1 MLHAFLRSL
10 EKDEKTTPVMQATIS
25 ETGCF
30 DGIVSRGKMGRFG
43 CVCKLWRAQ
52 RGERVRCALK
62 FSVIKHKGN
71 DLEVLVKE
79 ALVG

>member
-30 DGIVSRGKMGRFG
+30 DGLVSPSLGKMGRFG

-71 DLEVLVKE
+71 DLDVLVK
-79 ALVG
+79 